1 MSKTVVLGQ
10 IRHLL
15 TFLGG
20 FAVAYGWMDE
30 AGSQEIIGAVLMI
43 VGQVWSAAEKRQQ

>member
-43 VGQVWSAAEKRQQ
+43 VGQVWSAVEKKQQ

>member
-15 TFLGG
+15 TFAAG
-20 FAVAYGWMDE
+20 FAVAYGWADE
-30 AGSQEIIGAVLMI
+30 ASSQEIIGAVLMI
-43 VGQVWSAAEKRQQ
+43 VGQVWSAVEKRQQ

>member
-1 MSKTVVLGQ
+1 MSRTVILGQ
-10 IRHLL
+10 VRHLL

-20 FAVAYGWMDE
+20 FAVAYGWLDD

-43 VGQVWSAAEKRQQ
+43 VGQVWSAVEKKQQ

>member
-1 MSKTVVLGQ
+1 MSKTVILGQ
-10 IRHLL
+10 VRHLL
-15 TFLGG
+15 TFFGG

-43 VGQVWSAAEKRQQ
+43 VGQIWSAVEKKQQ